1 MLSRKA
7 GTSNMGGLRA
17 SMTAAV
23 FVISELV
30 SLKQGG
36 ILNGLGELEL

>member
-17 SMTAAV
+17 SMTTSV
-23 FVISELV
+23 FVIPELV
-30 SLKQGG
+30 SLEQGG
-36 ILNGLGELEL
+36 ILDGLRELEL